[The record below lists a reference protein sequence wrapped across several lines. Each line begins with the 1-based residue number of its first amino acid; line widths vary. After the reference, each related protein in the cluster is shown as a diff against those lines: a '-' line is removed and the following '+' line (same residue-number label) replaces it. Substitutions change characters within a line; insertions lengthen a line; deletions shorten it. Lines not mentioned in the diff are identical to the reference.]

1 MYLDRTAPTAA
12 PAAARLT
19 AAPALRLRWVPTVR
33 DGRKVVAAEWL
44 VR

>member
-1 MYLDRTAPTAA
+1 MYLDRTAPTTA
-12 PAAARLT
+12 PAALRRA

-33 DGRKVVAAEWL
+33 DGRTVLAAEWR